1 MISITLTFVTSMAF
15 ASMTRVKKP
24 GLTLEKLNSS
34 ESTKK
39 PTLMDFM
46 VFLHMVGFEVLV

>member
-1 MISITLTFVTSMAF
+1 MIFITLTSVTSMAF
-15 ASMTRVKKP
+15 AYITSVKKP
-24 GLTLEKLNSS
+24 SLTLEKLNSS

-39 PTLMDFM
+39 PSLMDLM